1 MENINI
7 NDNTN
12 EIESKIKGEFENI
25 MGRNSVLEAINSDRN
40 IDTVFISKSEN
51 KKGLIN
57 KIVAIAVSKGI
68 VVKKVDDGK
77 LNNLSD
83 GGNHQGVVAVVCAAK
98 YSDLEDILHTAK
110 EREEQPLIIMCD
122 EIEDQHNLG
131 AIIRTAECCGAHGV
145 IIPKRR
151 SASLS
156 PIIYKTSV
164 GAVEH
169 IHVVRVSNLS
179 STREVLK
186 KSGVWI
192 YGADQKGEIYSNVDF
207 KGAMCIIIGSEDKGI
222 SRIVLEKCDFKI
234 SIPMKGKIQSLNAS
248 VAAGVLMCDVV
259 RQRG

>member
-1 MENINI
+1 MENSINNNYI
-7 NDNTN
+7 TDTD
-12 EIESKIKGEFENI
+12 IKTKVDFENI
-25 MGRNSVLEAINSDRN
+25 IGRNSVLEAINSDRD
-40 IDTVFISKSEN
+40 IDTVFVSKSEN

-57 KIVAIAVSKGI
+57 KIIAIAISKGV

-83 GGNHQGVVAVVCAAK
+83 GGNHQGVVAVVCASK
-98 YSDLEDILHTAK
+98 YSDLEDILAIAK
-110 EREEQPLIIMCD
+110 EREEQPFIIMCD

-169 IHVVRVSNLS
+169 IPVVRVSNLS
-179 STREVLK
+179 STIDILK
-186 KSGVWI
+186 KSGIWI
-192 YGADQKGEIYSNVDF
+192 YGADQKGEIYSDVDF

-222 SRIVLEKCDFKI
+222 SRIILEKCDFKI

-259 RQRG
+259 RQRR